1 MFIDNVEGKN
11 AKAILE
17 YYRDSYIAKSEN
29 TEQQII
35 ANAINDVLA
44 EYENRISSYRQTIS
58 EIAEDRSRLIQQNEV
73 LTNRVRSLDAE
84 LRNTQYFIT
93 EQECRQIVSEMLEG
107 AKYNENTE
115 VCRRTDKTQSDVR

>member
-1 MFIDNVEGKN
+1 MLTDNIAGKN

-17 YYRDSYIAKSEN
+17 YYRDSYIAESEN

-44 EYENRISSYRQTIS
+44 EYENRICSYRQTIK
-58 EIAEDRSRLIQQNEV
+58 EIEEDRSRLIRQNEV

-107 AKYNENTE
+107 AKI
-115 VCRRTDKTQSDVR
+115 

>member
-17 YYRDSYIAKSEN
+17 YYRDSYIAELEN

-93 EQECRQIVSEMLEG
+93 EQECRQIVSEMLERG
-107 AKYNENTE
+107 IT
-115 VCRRTDKTQSDVR
+115 